1 MRLKLNLPVDMNLG
15 KASVLGFLGI
25 AFLFFSVQN
34 GCNRPNM
41 AAGPG
46 GMGIPKSEVVVD
58 SVMQDDVQL
67 YIYVEGKTVQYKAVD
82 VRVRVA
88 GFLEELFFRSGAIV
102 KEGDRLALIEQDQYE
117 IALDAAKAELANSEA
132 REALAKSN
140 LERAKQLVEERA
152 MSPEEYQERQA
163 TYDMAKAT
171 VALGKANVRKA
182 ELDLQYT
189 VMRAPIPGKTTNN
202 LVDVGNYINPSG
214 GDAVLLKINQL
225 DPIYVDFTL
234 SDRQF
239 ADLKERMSFL
249 DVYERSILDDPNQEP
264 TLKNDR
270 AVDTE
275 GDQTEKFQQTLP
287 ALNGNYDHTEK
298 QVIDVSMTTSQD
310 IFSIDY
316 PLRGEIVALID
327 NKFTWETASITL
339 RGQLKNPL
347 LHIKGG
353 NEDFMIY
360 PGQVCRVRIPHEKVR
375 DAVLVHEEAI
385 LTDLDTKYVLVL
397 KEEDYVPRD
406 RMGQPMKGPD
416 GNEIPATK
424 EFVVHR
430 RDIRI
435 GRLLDTQQ
443 RIVLSGLEKGE
454 TYIVK
459 GVQRARIGA
468 PVTPITLNEYNKRRS
483 IEGGKAVVPETTSVS
498 DSTKEEPI
506 HGEVIKDGGSEEK
519 ARKEG
524 ETTVVPETD
533 ESVENGMTEE
543 KSEENRSF
551 EPSQAE

>member
-1 MRLKLNLPVDMNLG
+1 MNLG
-15 KASVLGFLGI
+15 KVKLIGFLGI
-25 AFLFFSVQN
+25 AFLFFGVQN
-34 GCNRPNM
+34 GCTRPNM

-46 GMGIPKSEVVVD
+46 GMGTPKSEVVVD
-58 SVMQDDVQL
+58 SVAQDDVQL

-102 KEGDRLALIEQDQYE
+102 KKGDRLALIEQDQYE

-189 VMRAPIPGKTTNN
+189 DMKAPIPGKTTNN

-264 TLKNDR
+264 TLKNTGV
-270 AVDTE
+270 AATE
-275 GDQTEKFQQTLP
+275 DEQTEKFQQTLP
-287 ALNGNYDHTEK
+287 ALNGNYDRTEK
-298 QVIDVSMTTSQD
+298 QVIDVSLTTSQD
-310 IFSIDY
+310 IFSVDY

-353 NEDFMIY
+353 NEDYMIY
-360 PGQVCRVRIPHEKVR
+360 PGQVCRVRIPHEKVKN
-375 DAVLVHEEAI
+375 AVLVHEESI

-397 KEEDYVPRD
+397 KEEDYVQRD
-406 RMGQPMKGPD
+406 RMGQPIKGPD
-416 GNEIPATK
+416 GKEIPPTK

-430 RDIRI
+430 RDIRV

-468 PVTPITLNEYNKRRS
+468 PVTPITLAEFNKRRS
-483 IEGGKAVVPETTSVS
+483 IEGGMANVPEPISQGDTAQ
-498 DSTKEEPI
+498 EEPI
-506 HGEVIKDGGSEEK
+506 RGATFDNDSSDRAMKEDGVSM
-519 ARKEG
+519 
-524 ETTVVPETD
+524 TTETD
-533 ESVENGMTEE
+533 ESKSPEGETVEE
-543 KSEENRSF
+543 KTDENRPA
-551 EPSQAE
+551 EPTE